1 MARERTR
8 GDVWDAT
15 VEAVRDRGG
24 ARGGDSET
32 RCVDVVDVGGRAQ
45 SRPSAGDR
53 RRRGVARERELA
65 NETRTRR

>member
-8 GDVWDAT
+8 GNVWDAT

-32 RCVDVVDVGGRAQ
+32 RCVDVVDVGGRA
-45 SRPSAGDR
+45 GDR
-53 RRRGVARERELA
+53 RRRGVARAREREREVA